1 MRAKKFN
8 YEKYYLKYDIVNP
21 RHQKFVEEFLV
32 DGNQTRAYKAAYPNS
47 RNEIATRA
55 SASNLLK
62 THQNVKACIE
72 ELRGELQKKSMA
84 DTVELRERLTAILR
98 GKTEAEV
105 VVVEGTGKGHSQ
117 AVKVKIKPSH
127 GDIIRAADKLFKA
140 LGAYDTKTAEDVQG
154 MTINIAAI
162 DDSQKSIIESLKT
175 RRAAAG
181 LENQR
186 LELDFGGAA

>member
-1 MRAKKFN
+1 MSAKN
-8 YEKYYLKYDIVNP
+8 GYAKYYLKYDIVNP
-21 RHQKFVEEFLV
+21 RHQKFVEEFMV

-47 RNEIATRA
+47 RNEVAIRA

-98 GKTEAEV
+98 GETESEAV
-105 VVVEGTGKGHSQ
+105 VVVGVGKGCSEAIKV
-117 AVKVKIKPSH
+117 AVKPSH
-127 GDIIRAADKLFKA
+127 GDIIRAADKLLKA
-140 LGAYDTKTAEDVQG
+140 LGAYDTKTTEGIQG

-162 DDSQKSIIESLKT
+162 DDSQKAVIESLKA
-175 RRAAAG
+175 RRAAVK
-181 LENQR
+181 LENQQ
-186 LELDFGGAA
+186 LELEFGGVS